1 MCYFNLNAQK
11 KEANEKYTVHYK
23 HLQNSPEEKK
33 EYTIIYKDEDGHV
46 ISKEKF
52 DVLKIGKYFR
62 MTKNSNTHEIILM
75 IKSEK
80 EVEKN
85 SEAEKTFVSR
95 NLNKKLPDFNLKD
108 LDGGSITNK
117 DLNNKVVVLNFWF
130 AACKPCVEEM
140 PELNKLVEKYKDNNA
155 VLFLAPSFDNQ
166 DLLKKFVKR
175 KDFRFK
181 ILANSTI
188 LDKKL
193 GILIYPTTIILNK
206 EGNMIEILKSDK
218 DIFGLID
225 KAIQKQL

>member
-1 MCYFNLNAQK
+1 MISIFSVCCFNLNAQDK
-11 KEANEKYTVHYK
+11 KADEKFV
-23 HLQNSPEEKK
+23 QNSPEEKK
-33 EYTIIYKDEDGHV
+33 EYTEKYKDEDGNF

-52 DVLKIGKYFR
+52 EVLVVGKSFSMNTYP
-62 MTKNSNTHEIILM
+62 STHEKILM
-75 IKSEK
+75 IQSEK
-80 EVEKN
+80 ELEKK
-85 SEAEKTFVSR
+85 SEEEKTFVSR

-108 LDGGSITNK
+108 LNGRSITNK

-130 AACKPCVEEM
+130 AACKPCIKEM

-181 ILANSTI
+181 ILANSKI

-193 GILIYPTTIILNK
+193 GILTYPTTIILNK
-206 EGNMIEILKSDK
+206 EGNMTEILKSDN
-218 DIFGLID
+218 DIFELID